1 MIGANLPALQVVLPL
16 IAAPLCVVLGR
27 SKGAWL
33 LATAVSWAALLVA
46 IAILMQVAETG
57 VWSYEVGGWPA
68 PWGIEIRIDLAN
80 AYVLL
85 IITVIS
91 SIVLP
96 YARQSVAAEISEAQA
111 PLFYSMY
118 LLCFCGLLGITVT
131 GDAFNLFVFLEISS
145 LSSYVLIAMGRDR
158 RALTASYQYLIM
170 GTIGATFYLIGVGL
184 LYHGTGTLN
193 MADLAARIQPIEELK
208 TVHAA
213 FAFLLIG
220 LAIKAAIFPLHM
232 WLPNAYCYAPSV
244 VTAFLAATATKV
256 SIYVL
261 IRVTTSV
268 FTPNFSFEVIDVGY
282 VLAPLALAAMLV
294 ASTIAIFQT
303 NVKRLLAY
311 SSVAQIGYM
320 ILGVSLGTVAGLT
333 AGLVH
338 LFNHAMIKGGAVHGA
353 RLRGSEGRRDRRTE
367 YGRVGPGHALDHGGL
382 RNWWTQPDRRTSH
395 HRFHQ
400 QMAPDPGVARGRTVD
415 LRGAHRDQLD
425 HGNHLRL
432 ADHRGRLLPRP
443 APSTRGPA
451 RGHRGADRDAAADLA
466 SDPRQPLLRDR
477 YGSHRRGRRARR
489 PSAYGSSAMIPE
501 TAAWVALV
509 IPLIGAI
516 GHC

>member
-1 MIGANLPALQVVLPL
+1 MAANLPALQVVLPL
-16 IAAPLCVVLGR
+16 VAAPICVIFR
-27 SKGAWL
+27 RATAPWL
-33 LATAVSWAALLVA
+33 LATAISWAALLVA
-46 IAILMQVAETG
+46 LAILLQVAETG
-57 VWSYEVGGWPA
+57 LWSYEVGGWPA

-80 AYVLL
+80 AFVLL

-91 SIVLP
+91 AIVMP
-96 YARQSVAAEISEAQA
+96 YARHSVAAEISEDKA

-145 LSSYVLIAMGRDR
+145 LSSYVLIAMGKDR
-158 RALTASYQYLIM
+158 RAVTAAYQYLIM

-184 LYHGTGTLN
+184 LYHVTGTLN
-193 MADLAARIQPIEELK
+193 MADLAARIEPIEELR

-213 FAFLLIG
+213 FAFLIIG

-268 FTPNFSFEVIDVGY
+268 FTPQFSFDVVDVGY
-282 VLAPLALAAMLV
+282 VLAPLALIAMLV

-338 LFNHAMIKGGAVHGA
+338 LFNHAMIKGGLFLALGCIFLRVGAISINNMIGLGRVMPWTMAAFVLGGLSLIGVPLTTGFISKWLLIQASLELGLWIFAVLIVVSSILA
-353 RLRGSEGRRDRRTE
+353 IVYVWRIVELAYFRDRAEPAEGEPKVTE
-367 YGRVGPGHALDHGGL
+367 
-382 RNWWTQPDRRTSH
+382 
-395 HRFHQ
+395 
-400 QMAPDPGVARGRTVD
+400 APPIMLIPTWLLILANVYFGIDTDLTVGVAQRAAEVLMG
-415 LRGAHRDQLD
+415 GA
-425 HGNHLRL
+425 
-432 ADHRGRLLPRP
+432 P
-443 APSTRGPA
+443 
-451 RGHRGADRDAAADLA
+451 
-466 SDPRQPLLRDR
+466 
-477 YGSHRRGRRARR
+477 
-489 PSAYGSSAMIPE
+489 
-501 TAAWVALV
+501 
-509 IPLIGAI
+509 
-516 GHC
+516 

>member
-1 MIGANLPALQVVLPL
+1 MIAANLPALQVVLPL
-16 IAAPLCVVLGR
+16 LGAPVCVVLGR
-27 SKGAWL
+27 AKAAWL
-33 LATAVSWAALLVA
+33 LATAISWAALLVA
-46 IAILMQVAETG
+46 IAILLHVAEAG
-57 VWSYEVGGWPA
+57 VWSYHVGGWAP
-68 PWGIEIRIDLAN
+68 PWGIEIRVDLAN
-80 AYVLL
+80 AFVLL

-91 SIVLP
+91 AIVLP
-96 YARQSVAAEISEAQA
+96 YARQSVAAEIPEDKA

-145 LSSYVLIAMGRDR
+145 LSSYVLIAMGKDR
-158 RALTASYQYLIM
+158 RALTAAYQYLIM

-184 LYHGTGTLN
+184 LYHVTGTLN
-193 MADLAARIQPIEELK
+193 MADMAARVSPIEELR

-220 LAIKAAIFPLHM
+220 LAIKAAVFPLHM

-268 FTPNFSFEVIDVGY
+268 FTPAFSFEVIDVGY
-282 VLAPLALAAMLV
+282 VLAPLALLAMLV
-294 ASTIAIFQT
+294 ASTVAIFQT

-338 LFNHAMIKGGAVHGA
+338 LFNHAMIKGGLFLALGCIFLRVGAVGA
-353 RLRGSEGRRDRRTE
+353 KDMVGLGRVMPWTMAAFVLGGLSLIGVPLTTGFISKWLLIQASLELGLWIFALLIVLSSILAIVYVWRVVEAAYFRDRPE
-367 YGRVGPGHALDHGGL
+367 PAEG
-382 RNWWTQPDRRTSH
+382 QPDVTE
-395 HRFHQ
+395 
-400 QMAPDPGVARGRTVD
+400 APIALLLPTWLLILANVFFGINTDLTVGVAQRAAQVLMG
-415 LRGAHRDQLD
+415 GA
-425 HGNHLRL
+425 
-432 ADHRGRLLPRP
+432 P
-443 APSTRGPA
+443 
-451 RGHRGADRDAAADLA
+451 
-466 SDPRQPLLRDR
+466 
-477 YGSHRRGRRARR
+477 
-489 PSAYGSSAMIPE
+489 
-501 TAAWVALV
+501 
-509 IPLIGAI
+509 
-516 GHC
+516 